1 MKQIK
6 ADLGATF
13 KIAGL
18 LLILTLGSCAKS
30 ITVSYGGGADNVGT
44 VKIKPSTSIQ
54 GASVTMDGKLV
65 WDKRKRI
72 KSLTVT
78 NVPKGNHEV
87 NLVSESWAYKEPL
100 NDKQTVNISGS
111 GDNKAVLV
119 SVPPYSTGYYI
130 YLTGIIIGNGLI
142 LIAL

>member
-1 MKQIK
+1 MKI
-6 ADLGATF
+6 T
-13 KIAGL
+13 ITIL
-18 LLILTLGSCAKS
+18 LLSALFLSSCAKRV
-30 ITVSYGGGADNVGT
+30 TVSYGGGNDNVGT
-44 VKIKPSTSIQ
+44 VKIKPSTTIK

-72 KSLTVT
+72 KTLTVT

-87 NLVSESWAYKEPL
+87 NVVSESWAYKESL
-100 NDKQTVNISGS
+100 NDKQTVKITGS

-130 YLTGIIIGNGLI
+130 YMTVIIIVCLLPS

>member
-1 MKQIK
+1 MK
-6 ADLGATF
+6 ATLT
-13 KIAGL
+13 IL
-18 LLILTLGSCAKS
+18 LLSAMFLSSCAKRV
-30 ITVSYGGGADNVGT
+30 TVSFGGGTDNVGT
-44 VKIKPSTSIQ
+44 VKIKPSTTIK

-65 WDKRKRI
+65 WDKKKRI
-72 KSLTVT
+72 KSITVT

-87 NLVSESWAYKEPL
+87 NVVSESWAYKESL
-100 NDKQTVNISGS
+100 NDKQTVKISGS

-130 YLTGIIIGNGLI
+130 YMTGIIIVCLLPS